1 MQSVVGDIFNYKK
14 VVYKGECMN
23 TRNVGSFY
31 EKKAIEYLKKENFKI
46 IASNYSC
53 KIGEIDVIATKENT
67 LHFIEIKYRKNL
79 MYGNPLEAVNYKK
92 QQKIYK
98 TAMWFLNENQIF
110 MDFQCSFD
118 VIAITEEQIQYI
130 YNCFGVM

>member
-1 MQSVVGDIFNYKK
+1 MILRGT
-14 VVYKGECMN
+14 MN
-23 TRNVGSFY
+23 TRKVGSFY

-53 KIGEIDVIATKENT
+53 KIGEIDVIASKEDT

-79 MYGNPLEAVNYKK
+79 MYGNPLEAVNYRK

-98 TAMWFLNENQIF
+98 TAMWFLN
-110 MDFQCSFD
+110 CLLYTSR
-118 VIAITEEQIQYI
+118 
-130 YNCFGVM
+130 GV

>member
-1 MQSVVGDIFNYKK
+1 MILRGT
-14 VVYKGECMN
+14 MN
-23 TRNVGSFY
+23 TRKVGSFY

-53 KIGEIDVIATKENT
+53 KIGEIDVIASKEDT

-79 MYGNPLEAVNYKK
+79 MYGNPLEAVNYRK
-92 QQKIYK
+92 QRKIYK

-118 VIAITEEQIQYI
+118 VIAITEEQIWYI

>member
-1 MQSVVGDIFNYKK
+1 
-14 VVYKGECMN
+14 
-23 TRNVGSFY
+23 
-31 EKKAIEYLKKENFKI
+31 
-46 IASNYSC
+46 
-53 KIGEIDVIATKENT
+53 
-67 LHFIEIKYRKNL
+67 
-79 MYGNPLEAVNYKK
+79 MYGNPLEAVKYRK

>member
-1 MQSVVGDIFNYKK
+1 MGHYYNNY
-14 VVYKGECMN
+14 
-23 TRNVGSFY
+23 R
-31 EKKAIEYLKKENFKI
+31 
-46 IASNYSC
+46 
-53 KIGEIDVIATKENT
+53 
-67 LHFIEIKYRKNL
+67 
-79 MYGNPLEAVNYKK
+79 K

-118 VIAITEEQIQYI
+118 VIAITEEQIRYI